1 MFDKVQSRKGGKAR
15 QVLSNSVIHMRA
27 VYTISNLCEIEA
39 FVKREEEA
47 ARLMNDTMNPM
58 QILKDENVKMNLTE
72 NFDPHYGATPIP
84 EVINGRKCSTVSSA
98 CDFFKLHR
106 PATRYLL

>member
-58 QILKDENVKMNLTE
+58 QILKDKNVKMNLTE
-72 NFDPHYGATPIP
+72 NFDPHYGPAPIP
-84 EVINGRKCSTVSSA
+84 EVINGRECSTVSSA

-106 PATRYLL
+106 PATRCLL